1 MCNSKNTKRLRSSR
15 YIRDFLT
22 LLITQLSRSV
32 VMSSV
37 EKTKYGTLTS
47 TPYPKDR
54 IHQVQGQVEELKEVM
69 IENINKTIQRGED
82 LERLDE
88 RASELENDART
99 FEKRATSLKW
109 SQRCAF
115 YKWRVLVFLIVMI
128 VIVLILWASG
138 LFSN

>member
-1 MCNSKNTKRLRSSR
+1 
-15 YIRDFLT
+15 
-22 LLITQLSRSV
+22 
-32 VMSSV
+32 MSSV

-54 IHQVQGQVEELKEVM
+54 IHKVQGQVDELKEVM

-109 SQRCAF
+109 NQRCAF

-138 LFSN
+138 LFNN

>member
-1 MCNSKNTKRLRSSR
+1 
-15 YIRDFLT
+15 
-22 LLITQLSRSV
+22 
-32 VMSSV
+32 MSSV

-138 LFSN
+138 LFNN